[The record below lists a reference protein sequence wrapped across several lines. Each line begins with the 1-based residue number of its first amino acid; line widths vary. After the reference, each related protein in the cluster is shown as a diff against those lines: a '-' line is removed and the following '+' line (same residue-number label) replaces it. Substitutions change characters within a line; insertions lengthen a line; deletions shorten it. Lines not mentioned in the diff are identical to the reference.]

1 VCSGW
6 IVPSKGFPCGGIF
19 GRENASTLPK
29 LRAVKKA
36 QLTPIAAL
44 AAALL
49 AAAAPA
55 IAADAEAPIVKRI
68 GTMTRGTRIFGDA
81 EEALVAALKAKDAA
95 ALDRL
100 VAPDFEQRS
109 QVAPGEPVPREEW
122 IRKAPGE
129 VATSAGVRDM
139 AVHDYGDVQVVSFVW
154 MREPPAASAF
164 VVDVWQR
171 KPGGGDAW
179 QLSTRYLGG
188 TPASAKARGAKPA
201 PAPSPVDP
209 KR

>member
-1 VCSGW
+1 
-6 IVPSKGFPCGGIF
+6 
-19 GRENASTLPK
+19 
-29 LRAVKKA
+29 VKKA
-36 QLTPIAAL
+36 HLTPIAAL

-55 IAADAEAPIVKRI
+55 FAADAEAPIVKRI
-68 GTMTRGTRIFGDA
+68 GTMTRGTKVFGDA
-81 EEALVAALKAKDAA
+81 EEALVAALKAQDAA
-95 ALDRL
+95 ALERL

-109 QVAPGEPVPREEW
+109 QGAPGAPVPREDW
-122 IRKAPGE
+122 IKRGPGD
-129 VATSAGVRDM
+129 VAHSTGLRDM
-139 AVHDYGDVQVVSFVW
+139 AVHDYGDIQVVSFVW
-154 MREPPAASAF
+154 TREPASSSAF

-188 TPASAKARGAKPA
+188 APGSPGKKASPASAPA
-201 PAPSPVDP
+201 SVDP